1 MQEKEETE
9 QKSSY
14 WSIKNVLSWSG
25 KSNTNTLS
33 KEESST
39 MPSSSKPQSYEAD
52 RYPHDLNQAKAIQ
65 KGGDKFTKKDIL
77 LGLDGLDHA
86 EQLRQ
91 SGDLEQALKVSEMAM
106 ELLIEFLKTEKSVLP
121 GMDRSTISQRVHVAL
136 TEAEEMKQQQQ
147 EGGKTSPTTTKK
159 KSTKP
164 KSKQLS
170 DALRGIMNQA
180 AGFLT
185 AAV

>member
-1 MQEKEETE
+1 MQEKEEAE
-9 QKSSY
+9 QSSSSY

-77 LGLDGLDHA
+77 LGLDGLDQA

-91 SGDLEQALKVSEMAM
+91 SGDLKQALKVSEMAM
-106 ELLIEFLKTEKSVLP
+106 ELLIDYKS
-121 GMDRSTISQRVHVAL
+121 
-136 TEAEEMKQQQQ
+136 
-147 EGGKTSPTTTKK
+147 TSPCRTHRGRRNETTTTRRWKDESNLIQK
-159 KSTKP
+159 EIYQT
-164 KSKQLS
+164 QIQT
-170 DALRGIMNQA
+170 AL
-180 AGFLT
+180 
-185 AAV
+185 